1 MLEKFCDR
9 QKNNKLPRII
19 LEDITRV
26 VEQLEGGEQDASS
39 YFHQA
44 LDRLKLAGGH
54 LRKMYQDDDSSVRKK
69 LAINIRLYIQ
79 ACGEFFEVICA
90 TDTEFT
96 ELQTLINR
104 FEQIATHEKFS

>member
-1 MLEKFCDR
+1 MHF
-9 QKNNKLPRII
+9 
-19 LEDITRV
+19 TR
-26 VEQLEGGEQDASS
+26 
-39 YFHQA
+39 
-44 LDRLKLAGGH
+44 RLQLAGGH